1 MSRCQTWM
9 QSSAYRCLHNRLKAT
24 MIYVTHDQ
32 VEAMTMGDKIVVM
45 KDGKVQQIGSPLYLY
60 NHPINKFVAGFIGSP
75 PMNFL
80 SAEVVEKD
88 GGILIDEG
96 SFVLQPTE
104 DQQKRLRKYAGK
116 KVFFGIRPEDL
127 QLVSESDN
135 AKNTMRLKITV
146 KEPLGA
152 ETHLYLASNNQQ
164 IIART
169 FNAVEANI
177 GDSLNFVP
185 NMEKARFF
193 DSETELNICEDVQK
207 Q

>member
-1 MSRCQTWM
+1 
-9 QSSAYRCLHNRLKAT
+9 
-24 MIYVTHDQ
+24 
-32 VEAMTMGDKIVVM
+32 
-45 KDGKVQQIGSPLYLY
+45 
-60 NHPINKFVAGFIGSP
+60 
-75 PMNFL
+75 MNFL